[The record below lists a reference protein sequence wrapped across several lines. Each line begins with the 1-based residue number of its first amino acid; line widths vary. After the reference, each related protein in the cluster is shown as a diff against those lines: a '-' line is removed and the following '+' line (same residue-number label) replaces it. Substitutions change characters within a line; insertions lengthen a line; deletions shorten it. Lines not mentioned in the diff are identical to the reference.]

1 MPSAYRLLFVLTVAG
16 AWALAAQENPVVRE
30 AQAAF
35 DGLEFSS
42 AVGLA
47 RRALGADLSTA
58 DRTIAYEVL
67 GFSLGALDSADAAV
81 DAFVQMIVLD
91 PDHDPDRER
100 FPPRLLALYSQALGE
115 VLVVRKLR
123 VDSATFVAG
132 QGAVPIRFDV
142 SRPSWVSTRV
152 VGGGATVLVDSQ
164 LADPG
169 PVLVAWSPVAAGGD
183 PLPPATYQVIVSAW
197 EGRNQ
202 FQAPTELALSH
213 GTVDTLPHVTELP
226 GFAPRPEMERPPR
239 DWRPLGIASIFTA
252 AVTGA
257 SLALEN
263 SQLGGARRE
272 IVSVSLGV
280 LLTGVVLSIRQPDP
294 RPVEANI
301 VHNQMLQQLIQA
313 RNQVIAEQN
322 EQLRRQVR
330 ITVRPATGAAR

>member
-1 MPSAYRLLFVLTVAG
+1 VPSLRCIALIAVV
-16 AWALAAQENPVVRE
+16 WSVSLAAQESPAMRE

-35 DGLEFSS
+35 DAFDFPL
-42 AVGLA
+42 AVRLA
-47 RRALGADLSTA
+47 RQALTTDLSEA
-58 DRTIAYEVL
+58 DRTIAYELL

-81 DAFVQMIVLD
+81 EAFVQMIVLD
-91 PDHDPDRER
+91 PDRDPDPSR
-100 FPPRLLALYSQALGE
+100 FPPRLLALYTQALGE

-132 QGAVPIRFDV
+132 QGAVPIRFTV

-152 VGGGATVLVDSQ
+152 IGAGTTVLVDSQ
-164 LADPG
+164 LTDPG
-169 PVLVAWSPVAAGGD
+169 PVLIPWSPVAATGD
-183 PLPPATYQVIVSAW
+183 PVPPGSYQVIVSAW

-202 FQAPTELALSH
+202 FQAPASLVLTHAP
-213 GTVDTLPHVTELP
+213 VDTLPHVTVLE

-257 SLALEN
+257 TLALEN
-263 SQLGGARRE
+263 SQLGGVRTQTAT
-272 IVSVSLGV
+272 VSVAV
-280 LLTGVVLSIRQPDP
+280 LLTGLVLSIRQPDP

-301 VHNQMLQQLIQA
+301 LHNQMLGQLIQA

-330 ITVRPATGAAR
+330 ITVRPESGGSP